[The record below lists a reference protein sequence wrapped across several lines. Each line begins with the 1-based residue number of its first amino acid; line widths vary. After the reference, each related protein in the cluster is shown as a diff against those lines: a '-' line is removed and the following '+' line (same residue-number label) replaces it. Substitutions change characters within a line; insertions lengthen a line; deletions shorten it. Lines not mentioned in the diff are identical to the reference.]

1 MYSNNNMI
9 QHNENYPMF
18 YQNSDSYYGNNSYS
32 VNDDRLI
39 GGGVLG
45 PLLLGGIAG
54 YAIGRPN
61 YYQYPYNYNYN
72 NFYYYPYYQPYFY

>member
-9 QHNENYPMF
+9 QYDQNYPSF
-18 YQNSDSYYGNNSYS
+18 YQNSSNFYSNN
-32 VNDDRLI
+32 NQDDRLI
-39 GGGVLG
+39 GGGILA
-45 PLLLGGIAG
+45 PLLLGGTIG

-72 NFYYYPYYQPYFY
+72 NYYYYPYYQPYFY

>member
-1 MYSNNNMI
+1 MYPNNNMNQYYQNYPTNYQDYNNFYSNNN
-9 QHNENYPMF
+9 E
-18 YQNSDSYYGNNSYS
+18 G
-32 VNDDRLI
+32 DRLV
-39 GGGVLG
+39 GGGLLG

-72 NFYYYPYYQPYFY
+72 NYYYYPYYQPYFF